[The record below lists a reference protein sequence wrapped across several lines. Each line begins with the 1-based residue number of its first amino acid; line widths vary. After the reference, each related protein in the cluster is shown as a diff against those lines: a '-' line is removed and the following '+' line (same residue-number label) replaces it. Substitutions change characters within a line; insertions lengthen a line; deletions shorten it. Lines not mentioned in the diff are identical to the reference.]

1 MMPNAE
7 KRILWIEDDWDRL
20 IGIMKP
26 LESGY
31 RITTAMSEKEALELL
46 REETFDLIIL
56 DLIIPA
62 GDEGQDDCD
71 ELIGIR
77 LAKKIRYLGLMI
89 PIIVLSVVNDRQ
101 TIYELKN
108 IGISEFLVKGRCLPS
123 YLSSRVEYVL
133 SEHNE

>member
-1 MMPNAE
+1 LLIIVSGIENA
-7 KRILWIEDDWDRL
+7 RSRHDMA
-20 IGIMKP
+20 GAGVP
-26 LESGY
+26 S
-31 RITTAMSEKEALELL
+31 
-46 REETFDLIIL
+46 DLIIL